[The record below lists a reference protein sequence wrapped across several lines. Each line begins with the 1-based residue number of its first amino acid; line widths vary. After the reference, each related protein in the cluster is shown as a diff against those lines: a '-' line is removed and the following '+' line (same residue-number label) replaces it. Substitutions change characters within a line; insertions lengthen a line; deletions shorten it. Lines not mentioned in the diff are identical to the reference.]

1 MADKYEFSFGYLALK
16 MLGKTLYSNPFA
28 ALSEL
33 IANGFDAQADKVWVY
48 LDIRDKKNAE
58 VIVIDN
64 GNGMTDSTIK
74 DKYLQVGKKN
84 RADADDIMM
93 GRKGIG
99 KLAAFYLSNKYYV
112 VTKTETE
119 DNIYEID
126 FTGYENG
133 TIQEDDNNHQY
144 INKVNNLNFTYKYI
158 YESLNS
164 GTAIVMNNVS
174 FVGYGEKSFA
184 VLESEL
190 SELFSFGSVDRKIYL
205 KVVANDQ
212 EINNEFIEVKKRIAF
227 KNMSKILY
235 NLDDEEFKNVSALNG
250 VTIKNTENLSNET
263 TTKIIVEKYN
273 VEAREAIV
281 GSKNVKIKPR
291 GWIGI
296 HHTINR
302 DLAHQNDEE
311 NFINSS
317 YYQFNKVRIYI
328 RGKLALEN
336 ILPRVHNT
344 QYYAHYIEGEI
355 HCDELDLNDLPD
367 ITSSSRQDLD
377 KNDDRVVALV
387 EYVKTIVNNLVNF
400 KDNQAK
406 ADKNRHKTK
415 QRNAVKELSNDIEE
429 SLNKK
434 KGKNIEDQDIA
445 EIKHSVANSFEYV
458 DEQIKTDYMVFLSHR
473 SSDKYASDFIYQYLI
488 TVCGFDKKYIFY
500 SSQDGGIDQSV
511 KTLEKQINETLVSNN
526 TYVVFCIASE
536 EYKKS
541 EYCMFEGGAAWAVK
555 QRDKIGL
562 MYNDYDN
569 YVPTYL
575 KNMLNI
581 PINFK
586 NTTLNNDT
594 YISIVNLLNSLIGYL
609 NRNFTEDT
617 NKKQLIQENSIP
629 NSVELAKLGKTET
642 DFYNKDIV
650 AYWDCYIVKKG
661 A

>member
-1 MADKYEFSFGYLALK
+1 MADKYKFSFGYLALK

-144 INKVNNLNFTYKYI
+144 INKVNNLNFTYKDI

-205 KVVANDQ
+205 KVVANDE

-235 NLDDEEFKNVSALNG
+235 NLDNEEFKNVIALNG

-263 TTKIIVEKYN
+263 ITKIIVEKYN

-562 MYNDYDN
+562 MYNDYDK
-569 YVPTYL
+569 YVPAYL

-594 YISIVNLLNSLIGYL
+594 YISVVNLLNSLIEYL
-609 NRNFTEDT
+609 NRNFTEET

-629 NSVELAKLGKTET
+629 NSVQLAKLGKTEI

>member
-119 DNIYEID
+119 ENIYEID

-144 INKVNNLNFTYKYI
+144 INKVNNLNFTYKNI

-174 FVGYGEKSFA
+174 FVGYGKKSFA

-205 KVVANDQ
+205 KVVANDK

-235 NLDDEEFKNVSALNG
+235 NLDDEEFKNVIALNG

-344 QYYAHYIEGEI
+344 QYYANYIEGEI

-434 KGKNIEDQDIA
+434 KGKIIEDQDIV
-445 EIKHSVANSFEYV
+445 EIKHSVVNSFEYV
-458 DEQIKTDYMVFLSHR
+458 DEQIKTDYMVFLSHK
-473 SSDKYASDFIYQYLI
+473 SSDKYASDFIYQYLT

-562 MYNDYDN
+562 MYNDYDK
-569 YVPTYL
+569 YVPAYL
-575 KNMLNI
+575 KNMLNV

-586 NTTLNNDT
+586 NTTLNNYT
-594 YISIVNLLNSLIGYL
+594 YISIVNLLNSLIEYL
-609 NRNFTEDT
+609 NRNFTEET
-617 NKKQLIQENSIP
+617 NKKQLIQENYIP
-629 NSVELAKLGKTET
+629 NSVELSKLGKTEI
-642 DFYNKDIV
+642 DFYNKDIIT
-650 AYWDCYIVKKG
+650 YWDCYIVKKG

>member
-1 MADKYEFSFGYLALK
+1 MADKYKFSFGYLALK

-144 INKVNNLNFTYKYI
+144 INKVNNLNFTYKDI

-205 KVVANDQ
+205 KVVANDE

-235 NLDDEEFKNVSALNG
+235 NLDNEEFKNVIALNG

-263 TTKIIVEKYN
+263 ITKIIVEKYN

-281 GSKNVKIKPR
+281 GSKKVKIKPR

-302 DLAHQNDEE
+302 VLAHQNDEE

-434 KGKNIEDQDIA
+434 KGKIIEDHDIV
-445 EIKHSVANSFEYV
+445 EIRHSVANSFEYV

-562 MYNDYDN
+562 MYNDYDK
-569 YVPTYL
+569 YVPAYL

-594 YISIVNLLNSLIGYL
+594 YISVVNLLNSLIEYL
-609 NRNFTEDT
+609 NRNFTEET

-629 NSVELAKLGKTET
+629 NSVQLAKLGKTEI

>member
-1 MADKYEFSFGYLALK
+1 MADKYKFSFGYLALK

-144 INKVNNLNFTYKYI
+144 INKVNNLNFTYKDI

-235 NLDDEEFKNVSALNG
+235 NLDNEEFKNVIALNG

-263 TTKIIVEKYN
+263 ITKIIVEKYN

-281 GSKNVKIKPR
+281 GSKKVKIKPR

-302 DLAHQNDEE
+302 VLAHQNDEE

-434 KGKNIEDQDIA
+434 KGKIIEDHDIV
-445 EIKHSVANSFEYV
+445 EIRHSVANSFEYV

-473 SSDKYASDFIYQYLI
+473 SSDKYASDFIYQYLT

>member
-144 INKVNNLNFTYKYI
+144 INKVNNLNFTYKDI

-205 KVVANDQ
+205 KVVANDE

-235 NLDDEEFKNVSALNG
+235 NLDNEEFKNVIALNG

-263 TTKIIVEKYN
+263 ITKIIVEKYN

-281 GSKNVKIKPR
+281 GSKKVKIKPR

-302 DLAHQNDEE
+302 VLAHQNDEE

-434 KGKNIEDQDIA
+434 KGKIIEDHDIV
-445 EIKHSVANSFEYV
+445 EIRHSVANSFEYV

-473 SSDKYASDFIYQYLI
+473 SSDKYASDFIYQYLT

>member
-1 MADKYEFSFGYLALK
+1 MAEKYEFSFGYLALK

-84 RADADDIMM
+84 RADADNIMM

-190 SELFSFGSVDRKIYL
+190 SELFSFGNVDRKIYL
-205 KVVANDQ
+205 KVVANDE

-235 NLDDEEFKNVSALNG
+235 NLNDEEFKDVIALNG
-250 VTIKNTENLSNET
+250 LIIKNTENLSNET

-281 GSKNVKIKPR
+281 GNTNVKIKPK

-377 KNDDRVVALV
+377 KNDDRVIALV

-406 ADKNRHKTK
+406 ADKSRHKTK

-434 KGKNIEDQDIA
+434 KGKVIEEQDIV

-473 SSDKYASDFIYQYLI
+473 SSDKYASDFIYQYLT

-562 MYNDYDN
+562 MYNDYDK
-569 YVPTYL
+569 YVPAYL
-575 KNMLNI
+575 KNMLNV

-586 NTTLNNDT
+586 NTTLNTYT

-609 NRNFTEDT
+609 NRNFTEET
-617 NKKQLIQENSIP
+617 NKKQLIQENYIP
-629 NSVELAKLGKTET
+629 NSVELAKQGKTEA

-650 AYWDCYIVKKG
+650 AYWDRYIVKKG

>member
-1 MADKYEFSFGYLALK
+1 MADKYKFSFGYLALK

-144 INKVNNLNFTYKYI
+144 INKVNNLNFTYKDI

-205 KVVANDQ
+205 KVVANDE

-235 NLDDEEFKNVSALNG
+235 NLDNEEFKNVIALNG

-263 TTKIIVEKYN
+263 ITKIIVEKYN

-281 GSKNVKIKPR
+281 GSKKVKIKPR

-302 DLAHQNDEE
+302 VLAHQNDEE

-434 KGKNIEDQDIA
+434 KGKIIEDHDIV
-445 EIKHSVANSFEYV
+445 EIRHSVANSFEYV

-473 SSDKYASDFIYQYLI
+473 SSDKYASDFIYQYLT

-562 MYNDYDN
+562 MYNDYDK
-569 YVPTYL
+569 YVPAYL

-594 YISIVNLLNSLIGYL
+594 YISVVNLLNSLIEYL
-609 NRNFTEDT
+609 NRNFTEET

-629 NSVELAKLGKTET
+629 NSVQLAKLGKTEI

>member
-1 MADKYEFSFGYLALK
+1 M
-16 MLGKTLYSNPFA
+16 
-28 ALSEL
+28 
-33 IANGFDAQADKVWVY
+33 
-48 LDIRDKKNAE
+48 
-58 VIVIDN
+58 
-64 GNGMTDSTIK
+64 
-74 DKYLQVGKKN
+74 
-84 RADADDIMM
+84 
-93 GRKGIG
+93 
-99 KLAAFYLSNKYYV
+99 
-112 VTKTETE
+112 
-119 DNIYEID
+119 
-126 FTGYENG
+126 
-133 TIQEDDNNHQY
+133 
-144 INKVNNLNFTYKYI
+144 
-158 YESLNS
+158 
-164 GTAIVMNNVS
+164 
-174 FVGYGEKSFA
+174 
-184 VLESEL
+184 
-190 SELFSFGSVDRKIYL
+190 
-205 KVVANDQ
+205 
-212 EINNEFIEVKKRIAF
+212 
-227 KNMSKILY
+227 
-235 NLDDEEFKNVSALNG
+235 
-250 VTIKNTENLSNET
+250 
-263 TTKIIVEKYN
+263 
-273 VEAREAIV
+273 
-281 GSKNVKIKPR
+281 
-291 GWIGI
+291 
-296 HHTINR
+296 
-302 DLAHQNDEE
+302 LAHQNDEE
-311 NFINSS
+311 NFIDSS
-317 YYQFNKVRIYI
+317 FYQFNKVRIYI

-377 KNDDRVVALV
+377 KNDDRVIALV
-387 EYVKTIVNNLVNF
+387 EYVKSIVNNLVNF
-400 KDNQAK
+400 KDNQTK
-406 ADKNRHKTK
+406 EDKNRHKTK

-434 KGKNIEDQDIA
+434 KGKIIEDQDIV

-458 DEQIKTDYMVFLSHR
+458 DEQIKTDYMIFLSHR
-473 SSDKYASDFIYQYLI
+473 SSDKYASDFIYQYLT

-575 KNMLNI
+575 KNMLNV

-609 NRNFTEDT
+609 NRNFTDDT
-617 NKKQLIQENSIP
+617 NKKQLVQENNIP
-629 NSVELAKLGKTET
+629 NSVELAKLGKKEI

>member
-1 MADKYEFSFGYLALK
+1 MTEKYEFSFGYLALK

-84 RADADDIMM
+84 RADEDDIMM

-144 INKVNNLNFTYKYI
+144 INKVNNLNFTYEYI

-205 KVVANDQ
+205 KVVANDE

-235 NLDDEEFKNVSALNG
+235 NLDDEEFKNVIALNG

-281 GSKNVKIKPR
+281 GSKNVKIKPK

-344 QYYAHYIEGEI
+344 QYYVHYIEGEI

-387 EYVKTIVNNLVNF
+387 EYVKAIVNNLVNF
-400 KDNQAK
+400 KDNQTK
-406 ADKNRHKTK
+406 EDKNRHKTK

-434 KGKNIEDQDIA
+434 KGKIIEDQDIV

-458 DEQIKTDYMVFLSHR
+458 DEQIKTDYMIFLSHR
-473 SSDKYASDFIYQYLI
+473 SSDKYASDFIYQYLT

-562 MYNDYDN
+562 MYNDYDK
-569 YVPTYL
+569 YVPAYL
-575 KNMLNI
+575 KNMLNV

-609 NRNFTEDT
+609 NRNFTEET
-617 NKKQLIQENSIP
+617 NKKQLIQENYIP
-629 NSVELAKLGKTET
+629 NSVQLAKLGKTEIE
-642 DFYNKDIV
+642 FYNKDIV

>member
-1 MADKYEFSFGYLALK
+1 MADKYKFSFGYLALK

-48 LDIRDKKNAE
+48 LDIRDKKKAE

-64 GNGMTDSTIK
+64 GCGMTDTTIK
-74 DKYLQVGKKN
+74 EKYLQVGKKN
-84 RADADDIMM
+84 RDDTDNIMM

-112 VTKTETE
+112 VTKTKDEN
-119 DNIYEID
+119 NIYEID
-126 FTGYENG
+126 FTAYEDN
-133 TIQEDDNNHQY
+133 TIPEDDNNYQY
-144 INKVNNLNFTYKYI
+144 IKKIDSIDFTYKDI
-158 YESLNS
+158 YETLNN

-190 SELFSFGSVDRKIYL
+190 SELFSFGNSNRKIYL
-205 KVVANDQ
+205 KVVTT
-212 EINNEFIEVKKRIAF
+212 NEELNKEFLEVKKRIAF
-227 KNMSKILY
+227 RNMSKILY
-235 NLDDEEFKNVSALNG
+235 NLEDNEFENVIALNG
-250 VTIKNTENLSNET
+250 TVIKNTENLSSET

-273 VEAREAIV
+273 IEAREAIV
-281 GSKNVKIKPR
+281 GNRNVAIKPK

-296 HHTINR
+296 HHTIDR
-302 DLAHQNDEE
+302 QLAHQNDEE
-311 NFINSS
+311 NFIESNF
-317 YYQFNKVRIYI
+317 YQFNKVRIYI

-377 KNDDRVVALV
+377 KNDDRVIALV

-400 KDNQAK
+400 KDNQTK
-406 ADKNRHKTK
+406 EDKNRHRTK
-415 QRNAVKELSNDIEE
+415 QRNAVKELSDDIVE

-434 KGKNIEDQDIA
+434 KGKKIDEQDIN
-445 EIKHSVANSFEYV
+445 EIQHSVVNSFEYV
-458 DEQIKTDYMVFLSHR
+458 NDQIKTDYMVFLSHR
-473 SSDKYASDFIYQYLI
+473 SSDKYASDFIYQYLT

-594 YISIVNLLNSLIGYL
+594 YISVVNLLNSLIGYL

-629 NSVELAKLGKTET
+629 NSVQLAKLGKTEI

>member
-84 RADADDIMM
+84 RADTDDIMM

-205 KVVANDQ
+205 KVVANDE

-235 NLDDEEFKNVSALNG
+235 NLDDEEFKNVIALNG

-263 TTKIIVEKYN
+263 TTKIIVEKHN

-281 GSKNVKIKPR
+281 GSKNVKIKPK

-355 HCDELDLNDLPD
+355 HCNELDLNDLPD

-434 KGKNIEDQDIA
+434 KGKIIEDHDIV

-473 SSDKYASDFIYQYLI
+473 SSDKYASDFIYQYLT

-536 EYKKS
+536 DYKKS

-575 KNMLNI
+575 KNMLNV

-586 NTTLNNDT
+586 NTILNNDT

-617 NKKQLIQENSIP
+617 NKKQLIQENNIP